1 MAAPP
6 APIGLTRRDLRL
18 QSVADRI
25 ELSERL
31 SVFVLSDVAG
41 SAMTAKEAV
50 EDPSV
55 AARYEELLATH
66 LGFYEA
72 LRLRER
78 RPRSAAQRQFQD
90 VAWGRAEPASEH
102 EKAYVWHLR
111 RRRIAPFNTGTP
123 SQHIDDA
130 MTGFEPGSR
139 PVSSEAGVKWD
150 NAWREIRGGR
160 EFW

>member
-1 MAAPP
+1 
-6 APIGLTRRDLRL
+6 
-18 QSVADRI
+18 
-25 ELSERL
+25 
-31 SVFVLSDVAG
+31 
-41 SAMTAKEAV
+41 MTAEEAV
-50 EDPSV
+50 EDPII

-111 RRRIAPFNTGTP
+111 RHRIAPFNTGAP

-139 PVSSEAGVKWD
+139 PVNSKVGVKWD